1 MPRLQIETRKRIIIL
16 RPRGHSI
23 LDIYRRLNE
32 EGTEISVQSLKRLC
46 VKFEKMHT
54 IQDLL
59 SKTRLRLLTEEMLSA
74 MDQILT
80 EDDEATARR
89 LRATLCEKL
98 PSSPEVSLAT
108 IKRLVNHFLHFTL
121 YALYGK
127 VSKENWVG
135 VYMTP
140 LLPTHQGSE

>member
-1 MPRLQIETRKRIIIL
+1 
-16 RPRGHSI
+16 
-23 LDIYRRLNE
+23 
-32 EGTEISVQSLKRLC
+32 
-46 VKFEKMHT
+46 MHT